1 MTQYNSRELLQYK
14 MDNKLWENTV
24 CNAEMSESESTT
36 DAGSSSSTS
45 STCTNLDKA
54 VGERNV
60 RSTSRYPQTWRVVDR
75 GGAVVRS
82 QSSLNSKKLGVVRQN
97 ETLVVIEAE
106 GCQLKIVNPD
116 FSWARGWVSE
126 RNADGLVILECVS
139 ESDQN
144 RQSYRTAQSSESL
157 MDRFFTAFNL

>member
-1 MTQYNSRELLQYK
+1 
-14 MDNKLWENTV
+14 MDNKLWELD
-24 CNAEMSESESTT
+24 ESESTM

-45 STCTNLDKA
+45 STYTTSDKV
-54 VGERNV
+54 VGNQNG

-97 ETLVVIEAE
+97 ETLVVIGAE
-106 GCQLKIVNPD
+106 GCQLQIVNPD
-116 FSWARGWVSE
+116 FSWARGWVSAS
-126 RNADGLVILECVS
+126 NADGLVILECVS
-139 ESDQN
+139 ESDQST
-144 RQSYRTAQSSESL
+144 QSYRTAQSSESL

>member
-14 MDNKLWENTV
+14 MDNKLWELD
-24 CNAEMSESESTT
+24 ESESTM

-45 STCTNLDKA
+45 SINTYATSDKV
-54 VGERNV
+54 VGNQNG

-97 ETLVVIEAE
+97 ETLVVIGAE
-106 GCQLKIVNPD
+106 GCQLQIVNPD
-116 FSWARGWVSE
+116 FSWARGWVSAST
-126 RNADGLVILECVS
+126 ADGLVILECVS
-139 ESDQN
+139 ESDQST
-144 RQSYRTAQSSESL
+144 QSYRTAQSSESL